1 MKTGLTAIAF
11 CLTFCCMPQPSVAQT
26 VPDTL
31 YGIIKTRNPFAL
43 SRQKRERL
51 QRKAEK
57 RCQRYLDKYGNPDLS
72 TWDRADR
79 MDYLHHKAVKVILIL
94 APDYYRNYAYRSLRK
109 EWPPKAGDNKKRAYC
124 YELTYY
130 YDARQEECADNN
142 RLATVRIWKEN
153 GQPCTLSAGP
163 FEIGNVFFP
172 APLGKTN
179 GRRCTE
185 RKRETLSLCHFS
197 LGRQYFILK
206 DATNPR
212 TPWPLSNDFLIFCRY
227 EK

>member
-11 CLTFCCMPQPSVAQT
+11 CLTFCCVPQPSVAQT

-94 APDYYRNYAYRSLRK
+94 APDYYRNYAYPVIK
-109 EWPPKAGDNKKRAYC
+109 ERMAPKSWGNKKRAYC

-153 GQPCTLSAGP
+153 GQPCTLSVGP
-163 FEIGNVFFP
+163 FEIGNVFSP
-172 APLGKTN
+172 PHWEKQTEEDVRNGKEKLYPYAIFRWDGN
-179 GRRCTE
+179 
-185 RKRETLSLCHFS
+185 TL
-197 LGRQYFILK
+197 Y
-206 DATNPR
+206 
-212 TPWPLSNDFLIFCRY
+212 
-227 EK
+227 

>member
-11 CLTFCCMPQPSVAQT
+11 CLTFCYVPQPSVAQT

-94 APDYYRNYAYRSLRK
+94 APDYYRNYAYPVIK
-109 EWPPKAGDNKKRAYC
+109 ERMTPQSWGNKKRAYC

-142 RLATVRIWKEN
+142 RPQCASGKKTANHVHYPQGRLK
-153 GQPCTLSAGP
+153 SAM
-163 FEIGNVFFP
+163 FFP
-172 APLGKTN
+172 RPTGKN
-179 GRRCTE
+179 KRKKMYGTE
-185 RKRETLSLCHFS
+185 KRN
-197 LGRQYFILK
+197 FILMPFFVGTAILYTK
-206 DATNPR
+206 RRN
-212 TPWPLSNDFLIFCRY
+212 
-227 EK
+227 

>member
-11 CLTFCCMPQPSVAQT
+11 CLTFCYVPQPSVAQT

-79 MDYLHHKAVKVILIL
+79 MVTCTTRLWKSSWFWLPTTTGTML
-94 APDYYRNYAYRSLRK
+94 TRSLRK
-109 EWPPKAGDNKKRAYC
+109 EWHPKAGVIRKEHTVMNSPIIMMPGKKNAQTITGWPQCASGKKTANHVHYPQGR
-124 YELTYY
+124 LKS
-130 YDARQEECADNN
+130 AR
-142 RLATVRIWKEN
+142 
-153 GQPCTLSAGP
+153 
-163 FEIGNVFFP
+163 FFP
-172 APLGKTN
+172 RPTGKTN

-212 TPWPLSNDFLIFCRY
+212 TPWPLSNDFPYFCRY

>member
-94 APDYYRNYAYRSLRK
+94 APDYYRNYAYPVIK
-109 EWPPKAGDNKKRAYC
+109 ERMAPKSWGNKKRAYC

-163 FEIGNVFFP
+163 FENCNVFSP
-172 APLGKTN
+172 PHWEKQTEEDVRNGKEKLYPYAIFRWDGN
-179 GRRCTE
+179 
-185 RKRETLSLCHFS
+185 TL
-197 LGRQYFILK
+197 Y
-206 DATNPR
+206 
-212 TPWPLSNDFLIFCRY
+212 
-227 EK
+227 

>member
-11 CLTFCCMPQPSVAQT
+11 CLAFCCVPQPSVAQT

-57 RCQRYLDKYGNPDLS
+57 RCQRYLDKYGNPDIS

-94 APDYYRNYAYRSLRK
+94 APDYYRNYAYPVIK
-109 EWPPKAGDNKKRAYC
+109 ERMAPKSWGNKKRAYC
-124 YELTYY
+124 YESPIIMMSGKKNAQTITGWP
-130 YDARQEECADNN
+130 QCASGKKTANHVHYPQG
-142 RLATVRIWKEN
+142 RLK
-153 GQPCTLSAGP
+153 SAM
-163 FEIGNVFFP
+163 FFP
-172 APLGKTN
+172 RPTGKN
-179 GRRCTE
+179 KRKKMYGTE
-185 RKRETLSLCHFS
+185 KRN
-197 LGRQYFILK
+197 FILMPFFVGTAILYTK
-206 DATNPR
+206 RRN
-212 TPWPLSNDFLIFCRY
+212 
-227 EK
+227 